1 MIDLRVTQSWLE
13 KSSDESIE
21 EFKSTMLGILNSSL
35 EDRFTEK
42 RWSVTKILEDNTAQL
57 FYDER
62 VLVTLKT
69 EDGSLLIKS
78 ESDEIP
84 REDTILYA
92 IRLSASMLSFTV
104 YSNFHN
110 GALLPTDFN
119 LVLDPSLFHRS
130 KPIGDFFSK
139 SQFIPR
145 YGRNDVKTTNNNNN
159 VLVTSTVPPF
169 YAENKVDGSMHI
181 INYAM
186 LNFLISK
193 DNQEINEEF
202 SYKVAD
208 SMMDFAKKY
217 NFGLVPIDFYQN
229 FGTTT
234 KIINY
239 TYFDI
244 FHITRKVFIDPYVW
258 DFDTDHEA
266 RYYDNIKNGLHLMDK
281 VREGEDLDS
290 ALKRVLREEL
300 KVAADYVGAR
310 VWGLEFDRDKVGL
323 LTPRLKIDVFVHG
336 LLEKNRSA
344 THDWVSIK

>member
-1 MIDLRVTQSWLE
+1 MIDLKISQSWLE
-13 KSSDESIE
+13 KSSDESME

-35 EDRFTEK
+35 EDRFAEK
-42 RWSVTKILEDNTAQL
+42 RWSITKILEDNTAQL

-62 VLVTLKT
+62 VLATLKT
-69 EDGSLLIKS
+69 EGGSLFLKS

-92 IRLSASMLSFTV
+92 ARFSANLLFFTV

-110 GALLPTDFN
+110 GALLPIDFN
-119 LVLDPSLFHRS
+119 LVLDHSFFHRS
-130 KPIGDFFSK
+130 KPVGDFFSR

-145 YGRNDVKTTNNNNN
+145 YGRNVTRTTNNNDIQ
-159 VLVTSTVPPF
+159 VTSIAPPF
-169 YAENKVDGSMHI
+169 YAESKVDGSIHI
-181 INYAM
+181 INYDM
-186 LNFLISK
+186 LDFLISK

-202 SYKVAD
+202 SYKVAN
-208 SMMDFAKKY
+208 SMTDFAKKY

-229 FGTTT
+229 FDTTP

-266 RYYDNIKNGLHLMDK
+266 RYYDNVKNGLHLMDK
-281 VREGEDLDS
+281 VREGENLDS
-290 ALKRVLREEL
+290 ALRRVLREEL
-300 KVAADYVGAR
+300 KVGDDYIGAK
-310 VWGLEFDRDKVGL
+310 VWGLEFDRDKAGL
-323 LTPRLKIDVFVHG
+323 LTPRLKINVFVHG
-336 LLEKNRSA
+336 LLEKHRSED
-344 THDWVSIK
+344 HDWVSIR